1 MLLFY
6 FWPKMNIWR
15 KLLVKPRSIDP
26 KNSLIPKSYIT
37 QKTTAVSDCGRGGQ
51 RSTAEENPP
60 SSLTLHTVES
70 WTYGRS
76 GLETPRTASTPGAEN
91 RHTLLQPLT
100 LLEAAVPA
108 PARLITGPCL
118 STGHSL
124 LPTLFYDL
132 CGLSARGLGCHYAVQ
147 CLGLLACDLVQRRR
161 L

>member
-15 KLLVKPRSIDP
+15 KLGKSRPQKLTNPKVLYHSKNYSRQWLWTRWAEVDRWGKPTFIFDP
-26 KNSLIPKSYIT
+26 S
-37 QKTTAVSDCGRGGQ
+37 
-51 RSTAEENPP
+51 
-60 SSLTLHTVES
+60 HS
-70 WTYGRS
+70 WVMNLWSERFGN
-76 GLETPRTASTPGAEN
+76 PRTASTPGAEN